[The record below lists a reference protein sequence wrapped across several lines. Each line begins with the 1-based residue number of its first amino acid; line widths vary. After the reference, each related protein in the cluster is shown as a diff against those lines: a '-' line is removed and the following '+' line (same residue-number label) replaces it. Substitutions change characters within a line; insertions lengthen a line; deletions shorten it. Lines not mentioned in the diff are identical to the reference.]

1 MNSRYIMPLKR
12 RRLLKTDYSK
22 RLALVKSGIPRAV
35 IRRSLKHM
43 RVDIAEYGES
53 GDRIVTHGCTVELK
67 KFGWKSP
74 TGNTPSSYL
83 AGYLT
88 GLRARKKGVEKVV
101 VDLGRQKVVK
111 GSKLMACVKGMIDAG
126 LEVPANEELFPDES
140 RIQGK
145 HLKTVGESEVE
156 RVKKVMEESL

>member
-1 MNSRYIMPLKR
+1 MGKYVMPLKR

-22 RLALVKSGIPRAV
+22 RLALVKSGLPRAV
-35 IRRSLKHM
+35 IRKSLKHM

-53 GDRIVTHGCTVELK
+53 GDRIISHGCTVELK

-83 AGYLT
+83 AGYLA

-111 GSKLMACVKGMIDAG
+111 GSKLLASIKGIRDAG
-126 LEVPANEELFPDES
+126 IEVPADEDFFPDDS

-145 HLKTVGESEVE
+145 HLKTVGENEVD
-156 RVKKVMEESL
+156 RVKKLMEESL